1 MTSSERAHT
10 RIQPLD
16 RKLEQTGVMC
26 ANALNDAQLGRI
38 DRWLSQREGR
48 IAACVRA
55 SAMAG
60 KATPEL
66 TELREQ
72 ATSDLQLE
80 PATAAFERTVLLR
93 TALRSLGSVPQLPVD
108 ESVMRLF
115 CRDFA
120 FYASPEPS
128 ELSSFSLASPDYC
141 PRLRVAMLER
151 FPTGQ
156 TDCHVSGIPR
166 SWLLK
171 ASGLDLPRFLRFI
184 AKAGGVEPFFVGHL
198 SCGRRSAFLLERDLR
213 LGFYRSALAI
223 EKQPSIRG
231 HMAASWL
238 HSRETHRVSPH
249 LAFLNRP
256 FTEAGGLYI
265 DLGPAEIA
273 DGFAEGDPHRSELYA
288 RGEYKP
294 TFALVACTREQ
305 MLAWKEKNRDLEARL
320 VR

>member
-1 MTSSERAHT
+1 MTSSQRVHG
-10 RIQPLD
+10 RLPRLD
-16 RKLEQTGVMC
+16 EKLEQTRAIC
-26 ANALNDAQLGRI
+26 ANALNEPPLSRI
-38 DRWLSQREGR
+38 NLWLSQREGR
-48 IAACVRA
+48 VAACVRNSVA
-55 SAMAG
+55 AG

-66 TELREQ
+66 AELRAE
-72 ATSDLQLE
+72 ANSDLQLD
-80 PATAAFERTVLLR
+80 PAISEFERTVLLR
-93 TALRSLGSVPQLPVD
+93 TALGSVGSVQQLPVD

-120 FYASPEPS
+120 FFAAPEPA
-128 ELSSFSLASPDYC
+128 EFESFSLSSSDYG
-141 PRLRVAMLER
+141 PRLRVALLER
-151 FPTGQ
+151 FPAGQ
-156 TDCHVSGIPR
+156 TDWHVSGIPR
-166 SWLLK
+166 RWLLK
-171 ASGLDLPRFLRFI
+171 ASALDLPRFLGFL
-184 AKAGGVEPFFVGHL
+184 AKAGGFGPFFVGHL

-256 FTEAGGLYI
+256 FAEAGGLYI
-265 DLGPAEIA
+265 DLGPANVS
-273 DGFAEGDPHRSELYA
+273 DGFTEGDPHRTELYA

-305 MLAWKEKNRDLEARL
+305 MLAWKADNRDLEARL